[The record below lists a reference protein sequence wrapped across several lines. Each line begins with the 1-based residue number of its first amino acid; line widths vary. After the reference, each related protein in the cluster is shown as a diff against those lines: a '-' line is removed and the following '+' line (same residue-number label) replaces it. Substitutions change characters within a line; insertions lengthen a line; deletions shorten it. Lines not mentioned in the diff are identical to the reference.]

1 MKKKISLI
9 VIIVLLGMIIFI
21 KPKNTFKKEYESLN
35 GKTNDNGKTYLNV
48 NISKDNPVEYADYKK
63 VFEVL
68 DKSGIIYFGFSECP
82 WCRNAVPVLLD
93 AAKETGVE
101 KIYYMNNLNDR
112 DIKKLENNEIVTEK
126 EGTKNYKKLL
136 KKLGDKASVYEGLND
151 DNIKRLYFPT
161 VVVVKNGKIT
171 DYIVGTVDAQ
181 KDPYKKLTKSQK
193 KELKEKY
200 VKAMS
205 ATLTCSLN
213 AEEKC

>member
-181 KDPYKKLTKSQK
+181 KDPYKKLTESQK